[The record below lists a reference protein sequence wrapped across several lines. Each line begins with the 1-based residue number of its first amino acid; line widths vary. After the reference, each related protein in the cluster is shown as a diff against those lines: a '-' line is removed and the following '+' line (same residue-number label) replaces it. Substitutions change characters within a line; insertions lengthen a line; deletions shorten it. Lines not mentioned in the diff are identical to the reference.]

1 MTPMKGTLALALLTA
16 MSLDAA
22 VKIEKAAWGGWPN
35 CYRITNGEV
44 ELIVTSD
51 IGPRVMRYGF
61 VGGQNFFWEQKETMG
76 KSGEPAWVLRG
87 GHRLWVGPEDIRY
100 TYPPDNSPVRIEIKG
115 DVLIATQPVEKE
127 TNIEKQI
134 EIRLAPTGS
143 NVTVVHRLTN
153 RGNMPLEFSAWVLSM
168 MAPGGTGITGFP
180 PRGTHPEVLPPTNPL
195 IMWAFTDL
203 SDPRWKFTKK
213 YLMLR
218 QDPNNPSPQKI
229 GHHNPKTWGAYSLNG
244 QLFIKRYDASPR
256 AQDHPDFGSSYE
268 TFTNAQ
274 FLEIETMGPLTKVPA
289 GGTLEHVERWSIHRN
304 VPLKAFTDEEI
315 DRVVLPLL

>member
-1 MTPMKGTLALALLTA
+1 MKGTLAFALLTA

-22 VKIEKAAWGGWPN
+22 VKIEKVAWGGWPN
-35 CYRITNGEV
+35 CYRISNGEV

-61 VGGQNFFWEQKETMG
+61 VGGQNLFWEQKETMG

-87 GHRLWVGPEDIRY
+87 GHRVWVGPEDIKY
-100 TYPPDNSPVRIEIKG
+100 TYPPDNSPIKVEVKG
-115 DVLIATQPVEKE
+115 GVLIATQPVEKE

-134 EIRLAPTGS
+134 EVRLAPSGS
-143 NVTVVHRLTN
+143 NVTVIHRLTN
-153 RGNMPLEFSAWVLSM
+153 RGNMPLEFSAWVLTM

-213 YLMLR
+213 YLMLKSV
-218 QDPNNPSPQKI
+218 PGNANPQKI

-244 QLFIKRYDASPR
+244 DLFIKRYDASPR
-256 AQDHPDFGSSYE
+256 AQDHPDFGSFYE
-268 TFTNAQ
+268 TFTNAD
-274 FLEIETMGPLTKVPA
+274 FLEIETMGPLTKVPS

-304 VPLKAFTDEEI
+304 ARLTAFTDDEI
-315 DRVVLPLL
+315 DRVVLPLIGR

>member
-1 MTPMKGTLALALLTA
+1 MKGTLALALLTA
-16 MSLDAA
+16 MSLEAA
-22 VKIEKAAWGGWPN
+22 VKIEKVAWGGWPN

-61 VGGQNFFWEQKETMG
+61 VGGQNFFWEQKESMG

-87 GHRLWVGPEDIRY
+87 GHRLWVGPEDIKY
-100 TYPPDNSPVRIEIKG
+100 TYPPDNSPVKVEVKG

-134 EIRLAPTGS
+134 EVRLAPAGS

-153 RGNMPLEFSAWVLSM
+153 RGNMPLEFSAWVLTM
-168 MAPGGTGITGFP
+168 MAPGGMGITGFP

-213 YLMLR
+213 YLMLKSV
-218 QDPNNPSPQKI
+218 PGNANPQKI

-244 QLFIKRYDASPR
+244 ELFIKRYDASPR
-256 AQDHPDFGSSYE
+256 AQDHPDFGASYE
-268 TFTNAQ
+268 TFTNAD
-274 FLEIETMGPLTKVPA
+274 FLEIETMGPLTKVPS
-289 GGTLEHVERWSIHRN
+289 GGTLEHIERWSIHRS
-304 VPLKAFTDEEI
+304 VKLSAFTDDEL
-315 DRVVLPLL
+315 DRAVLPLIGR